1 MGKGD
6 GTIRISDAERE
17 AAVATLGV
25 HMSTGRLD
33 LAEYEDRCGLAAAAR
48 TRADLE
54 ALFEDLPAPHPDLS
68 SATRPADLVKR
79 TGQLVS
85 RSTGRQAETPA
96 TAALDAVAGLAFMLG
111 IPGAILLTIFL
122 GMWWVFIPVAA
133 VLVIAGSLSDAAKK
147 RSQISE

>member
-17 AAVATLGV
+17 AAVSTLGL

-33 LAEYEDRCGLAAAAR
+33 LAEYEERCGLATAAR

-85 RSTGRQAETPA
+85 RSTGKEVETPT
-96 TAALDAVAGLAFMLG
+96 TAALDAIAGLAFVIG
-111 IPGAILLTIFL
+111 IPAAILLTIFL
-122 GMWWVFIPVAA
+122 GMWWVFIPVGL
-133 VLVIAGSLSDAAKK
+133 VLAIAGSISDAHKK
-147 RSQISE
+147 RAQS

>member
-6 GTIRISDAERE
+6 DTIRISDAERE
-17 AAVATLGV
+17 AAVSTLGV

-33 LAEYEDRCGLAAAAR
+33 LAEYEERCGIAAAAR

-54 ALFEDLPAPHPDLS
+54 ELFEDLPAPHPDLS
-68 SATRPADLVKR
+68 SATRPVDLMKR

-85 RSTGRQAETPA
+85 RSTGKQVETPA
-96 TAALDAVAGLAFMLG
+96 TAALDAVAGLAFVIG
-111 IPGAILLTIFL
+111 IPGATLLTIFL
-122 GMWWVFIPVAA
+122 GLWWVFIPVVA

-147 RSQISE
+147 RAQS